1 MAPTLSP
8 EETHRSPTP
17 SSLASPDDQAT
28 RTSKSALEDQLD
40 AEMHHHT
47 LDELIRVALATFELR
62 FGPVAAR
69 KLASLPCPERDLM
82 VLAASGRYPCRLLAM
97 LLRESQPVLAARIR
111 AGVVHLRDAPP
122 AGPLRP

>member
-1 MAPTLSP
+1 
-8 EETHRSPTP
+8 
-17 SSLASPDDQAT
+17 
-28 RTSKSALEDQLD
+28 
-40 AEMHHHT
+40 
-47 LDELIRVALATFELR
+47 
-62 FGPVAAR
+62 
-69 KLASLPCPERDLM
+69 